1 MSRIATTRVIFVLCL
16 VAALTASAV
25 HAQNAVP
32 AVTLKGYAILPADTF
47 SDGPPSGAHIDPKS
61 DLNGRTI
68 PFNSQPVQGFSAILP
83 AANGH
88 WLVMSDNGY
97 GAKGNSADFLLRFD
111 EVQIDWDKQT
121 IQVVRFT
128 TLSDPEKKIPF
139 PIVHN
144 DTRERLLTGADFD
157 LESFRQAPDG
167 TFWFGEELGPFLVH
181 TDAAG
186 KILEAPI
193 PTPIPDVLKPY
204 ANGLTYI
211 QSPDHPDLVQ
221 LVDQKA
227 RQAAANQRSS
237 KGFEGMAINATG
249 DKLYPLLEGAMT
261 LDPIQNRLLIQEFDL
276 KTKAYIGKYY
286 FYAMSHPDHAIG
298 DMTAINDTEYLVIE
312 RDNGQGKDA
321 KFKRIY
327 KVDFSKAAPDGV
339 LPKTL
344 VVDLLAIKDPK
355 GLTKAEEGAV
365 GLGAD
370 FAFPFVTIEA
380 VYPVDAQ
387 TLLVAN
393 DNNYPFS
400 SGRRPGKAPD
410 DNEFI
415 LLTLPTVL
423 NLAAK

>member
-1 MSRIATTRVIFVLCL
+1 MSRLTVTRVIFFLCL
-16 VAALTASAV
+16 VAALTSSV
-25 HAQNAVP
+25 VRAQDAAP
-32 AVTLKGYAILPADTF
+32 TVTLKGYAVLPADTF
-47 SDGPPSGAHIDPKS
+47 SGGPPSGAQIDPKS
-61 DLNGRTI
+61 DLNESTI
-68 PFNSQPVQGFSAILP
+68 PFKSQPVQGFSAILP

-97 GAKGNSADFLLRFD
+97 GAKANSADFLLRFA
-111 EVQIDWDKQT
+111 EVKLDWDKQT
-121 IQVVRFT
+121 VQVVGFT
-128 TLSDPEKKIPF
+128 TLRDPDKQIPF

-144 DTRERLLTGADFD
+144 DTEDRLLTGADFD

-186 KILEAPI
+186 KVLEAPI
-193 PTPIPDVLKPY
+193 PTPIPEVLKSY

-227 RQAAANQRSS
+227 RQAASNQRSS
-237 KGFEGMAINATG
+237 RGFEGMAINATG

-261 LDPIQNRLLIQEFDL
+261 LDPLQDRLLIQEFDL
-276 KTKAYIGKYY
+276 KTKAYTGKYY
-286 FYAMSHPDHAIG
+286 FYAMSHPGHAIG

-312 RDNGQGKDA
+312 RDGAQGKDA
-321 KFKRIY
+321 RFKRIY
-327 KVDFSKAAPDGV
+327 KVDLRHAAPDGV
-339 LPKTL
+339 LSKTL
-344 VVDLLAIKDPK
+344 VVDLMAIQDTT
-355 GLTKAEEGAV
+355 GLTTAEDGTI

-387 TLLVAN
+387 TLIDAN

-415 LLTLPTVL
+415 LLALPTVL
-423 NLAAK
+423 NLTVK